1 MVDTNQKILAYIKK
15 KVMQKMPTYKYHN
28 YKHAISVYDAAKCIG
43 EKAQVTNDAQFL
55 LCVAALL
62 HDVIYVCNKQ
72 DNEEK
77 SCVFSEKLLS
87 KLNFKT
93 KDILII
99 KKLIMAT
106 KMPVKPKTKLEKIIC
121 DADLFSL
128 GTASYF
134 KCENRLRQELKLNK
148 KYFYSTV
155 SKSFF
160 SDFKWH
166 TSAASELAAPYYL
179 INKKKALELINYY
192 SDD

>member
-1 MVDTNQKILAYIKK
+1 
-15 KVMQKMPTYKYHN
+15 MPTYKYHN
-28 YKHAISVYDAAKCIG
+28 YKHAINVYNAVKCIG
-43 EKAQVTNDAQFL
+43 EKAQVIDDAQFL

-62 HDVIYVCNKQ
+62 HDVIYVHNKQ

-77 SCVFSEKLLS
+77 SCAFAEKLLC
-87 KLNFKT
+87 KFNFKGL
-93 KDILII
+93 DILII

-121 DADLFSL
+121 DADIFSI
-128 GTASYF
+128 GTAFYF
-134 KCENRLRQELKLNK
+134 KGENQLRRELKLNK
-148 KYFYSTV
+148 KDFYSNV

-160 SDFKWH
+160 SNFKWH

-179 INKKKALELINYY
+179 TNKKKVLELINYY